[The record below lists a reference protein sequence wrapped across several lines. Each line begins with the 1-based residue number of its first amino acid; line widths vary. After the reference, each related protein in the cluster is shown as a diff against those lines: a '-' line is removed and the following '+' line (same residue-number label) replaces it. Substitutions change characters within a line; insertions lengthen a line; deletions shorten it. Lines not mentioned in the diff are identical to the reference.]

1 MKNLRNLLFALA
13 LAPLPALA
21 QQTIVYY
28 NDEGKKVDSKAEATT
43 EEHIE
48 KTPEGY
54 YYVKIYIDDTLS
66 TEGAYS
72 QYGEEKRENVK
83 EGLHKH
89 YQRMGGFMYYSEE
102 YVGGKLHGELRNY
115 YPSGKL
121 KRIERYNQN
130 EFLSGE
136 CFNEDGSPK
145 PFTRFQQAPGYPGG
159 ESAMMAYLS
168 ENMKYPKKARKK
180 GVQGQVVITFVV
192 DKTGQVTDVRIL
204 KDPGEGCGEEAARL
218 VREMPRWT
226 PGMANDRPVKVR
238 YTLPLRFKLD

>member
-1 MKNLRNLLFALA
+1 MKKIQTTLLLLCFGAFTA
-13 LAPLPALA
+13 FA

-28 NDEGKKVDSKAEATT
+28 NDEGKKVDSKEEATT
-43 EEHIE
+43 AEHIE

-54 YYVKIYIDDTLS
+54 YYVKVYFDDTLS
-66 TEGAYS
+66 SEGAFS
-72 QYGEEKRENVK
+72 QYGVEKKENIR

-89 YQRMGGFMYYSEE
+89 YQRMGNFMYYTEE

-145 PFTRFQQAPGYPGG
+145 PFTRFQQVPGYPGG

-180 GVQGQVVITFVV
+180 GIEGQVVVTFVV
-192 DKTGQVTDVRIL
+192 DKEGKVTDVRIL
-204 KDPGEGCGEEAARL
+204 RDPGGGCGEEAARL

-238 YTLPLRFKLD
+238 YTLPMRFRLD